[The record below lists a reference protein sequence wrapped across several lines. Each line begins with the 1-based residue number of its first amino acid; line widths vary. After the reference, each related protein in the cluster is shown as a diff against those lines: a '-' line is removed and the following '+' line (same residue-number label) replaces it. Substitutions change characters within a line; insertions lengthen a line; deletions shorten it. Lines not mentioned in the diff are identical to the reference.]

1 MIHVVRRGGPLK
13 FAAGSVLSVFLG
25 ISVPALAQTAEK
37 PAPPAVQPAPAKQSA
52 GLPTLRKPW
61 LGDYDA
67 MVKRRLIRVL
77 VPHSKT
83 MYFVELGQP
92 RGMAYEALKAFEDD
106 INKKR
111 GNIKVNV
118 VFFPTTREK
127 LIPDLLAGLGDIV
140 VAGVTITA
148 EREKVVDFAI
158 PTTIKPINEIVVTGP
173 QSPQLASLDDL
184 AGKDVFVRKSSSYW
198 GHLEQLNA
206 RFKKEGKAAIV
217 LRPAPEDLEDE
228 DLLEMLNAGL
238 FGIAVVDDYKLDVW
252 SKIYP
257 KIKARPDL
265 AVNTG
270 GELAWAM
277 RPNSPQLKTALDAFV
292 KTHRQGTTFGN
303 TLLKRYLGSTKFVA
317 EARSPEEMKK
327 FQAVIDMFR
336 KYAGQDHVDFLLMLA
351 QGYQESRLDQQVK
364 SPVGAIGVMQ
374 VMPATAKELAVGD
387 VKQLEPNI
395 HAGVKYMRF
404 MIDRY
409 YANEPMD
416 GLNKGLFT
424 FASYN
429 AGPGEDSP
437 ASPGG
442 GDAAAST
449 RTCGSTMSRSS
460 RRRRLGRNGYLRRQH
475 LQVLHRVPPGARGHR
490 ASEEA
495 VDALAPSTTRG
506 HGPVEQHTESILWLS
521 LAVDEEALTVI
532 GVIPVVPGSAVH
544 RDGKRCLRARA
555 KEQYWC

>member
-1 MIHVVRRGGPLK
+1 MPLTIRRGVPLR
-13 FAAGSVLSVFLG
+13 FAAGSALSLLLAT
-25 ISVPALAQTAEK
+25 SAPALAQTAAK
-37 PAPPAVQPAPAKQSA
+37 PAPPAATKQAPATEVA
-52 GLPTLRKPW
+52 GLPIIRKVW
-61 LGDYDA
+61 LGDYDG
-67 MVKRRLIRVL
+67 MVKRRIIRVL

-83 MYFVELGQP
+83 MYFLEMGQP
-92 RGMAYEALKAFEDD
+92 RGIAYEALKAFEDQ
-106 INKKR
+106 INKNR
-111 GNIKVNV
+111 GNLKVNV
-118 VFFPTTREK
+118 VFFPTTREN
-127 LIPDLLAGLGDIV
+127 LIPDLIAGRGDIV

-148 EREKVVDFAI
+148 EREKVVDFTM
-158 PTTIKPINEIVVTGP
+158 PTTTKPINEIVVTGP

-184 AGKDVFVRKSSSYW
+184 AGKEVFVRKSSSYW

-206 RFKKEGKAAIV
+206 RFKKEGKAAVV

-238 FGIAVVDDYKLDVW
+238 FGIGVVDDYKLDIW

-270 GELAWAM
+270 GELAWAI
-277 RPNSPQLKTALDAFV
+277 RPNSPHLKTALDAFV

-303 TLLKRYLGSTKFVA
+303 TLIKRYMGSTKFVA

-336 KYAGQDHVDFLLMLA
+336 KYAGQYNVDFLLMMA
-351 QGYQESRLDQQVK
+351 QGYQESRLDQKVK

-387 VKQLEPNI
+387 VRQLEPNI

-409 YANEPMD
+409 YADEPMD
-416 GLNKGLFT
+416 AVNKGLFT

-429 AGPGEDSP
+429 AGPARVRQLRQE
-437 ASPGG
+437 A
-442 GDAAAST
+442 T
-449 RTCGSTMSRSS
+449 R
-460 RRRRLGRNGYLRRQH
+460 
-475 LQVLHRVPPGARGHR
+475 RGLNPNVWFNNVEIV
-490 ASEEA
+490 ASEKIGAETVTYVA
-495 VDALAPSTTRG
+495 NIYKYYVAYRLVLEDMERQKKKQPS
-506 HGPVEQHTESILWLS
+506 Q
-521 LAVDEEALTVI
+521 
-532 GVIPVVPGSAVH
+532 
-544 RDGKRCLRARA
+544 
-555 KEQYWC
+555 

>member
-1 MIHVVRRGGPLK
+1 
-13 FAAGSVLSVFLG
+13 
-25 ISVPALAQTAEK
+25 
-37 PAPPAVQPAPAKQSA
+37 
-52 GLPTLRKPW
+52 
-61 LGDYDA
+61 

-77 VPHSKT
+77 VPHPKT

-92 RGMAYEALKAFEDD
+92 RGWPTRRSSLRRRYGQETGQYEGQRRLLSDD
-106 INKKR
+106 TR
-111 GNIKVNV
+111 SSS
-118 VFFPTTREK
+118 PT
-127 LIPDLLAGLGDIV
+127 LLAGLGDVV

-158 PTTIKPINEIVVTGP
+158 PTTTKPINEIVVTGP
-173 QSPQLASLDDL
+173 VSPQLASLDDL
-184 AGKDVFVRKSSSYW
+184 AGKDVFVRKSSSDW

-238 FGIAVVDDYKLDVW
+238 FGIAVVDDYKLEAW
-252 SKIYP
+252 SNIYP
-257 KIKARPDL
+257 NFKARPDL
-265 AVNTG
+265 AVNAG
-270 GELAWAM
+270 GELVWAM

-292 KTHRQGTTFGN
+292 KTHRQGTMFGN

-327 FQAVIDMFR
+327 FQAVIYMFR
-336 KYAGQDHVDFLLMLA
+336 STLDNYHVDFLLMLA

-374 VMPATAKELAVGD
+374 VMPATAKEFAVGD

-429 AGPGEDSP
+429 AGPARIRQLRQEAGRRGLNPNVWFNNVEIV
-437 ASPGG
+437 ASEKIG
-442 GDAAAST
+442 AETVTYVANIYKYYVAYRRWS
-449 RTCGSTMSRSS
+449 RTSSVRRSS
-460 RRRRLGRNGYLRRQH
+460 RRPR
-475 LQVLHRVPPGARGHR
+475 
-490 ASEEA
+490 
-495 VDALAPSTTRG
+495 PSTTRG

-544 RDGKRCLRARA
+544 RDSKRCLRARA